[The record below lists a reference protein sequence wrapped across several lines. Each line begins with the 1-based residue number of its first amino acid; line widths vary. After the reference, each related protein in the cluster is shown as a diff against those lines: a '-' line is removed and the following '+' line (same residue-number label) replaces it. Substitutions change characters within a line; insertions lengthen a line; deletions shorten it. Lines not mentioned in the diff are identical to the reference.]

1 MEDLIELFK
10 KYYEKRME
18 VASEMV
24 SNGKSWSE
32 ALSEIDK
39 RLAIEILPKKVSDMD
54 KKIAGGF

>member
-1 MEDLIELFK
+1 MEELVELFK

-18 VASEMV
+18 VVSELV

-39 RLAIEILPKKVSDMD
+39 RLAIEILPK
-54 KKIAGGF
+54 AGK

>member
-1 MEDLIELFK
+1 MEELVELFK
-10 KYYEKRME
+10 QYYEKRME

-39 RLAIEILPKKVSDMD
+39 RLAIEILPKKS
-54 KKIAGGF
+54 K